1 VSEEEEEEEEEAHLD
16 SQRRFTDVIPSK
28 AKILKLEAILLK
40 KEFVL
45 PAKSSEEQQQQQQ
58 LMIRESST
66 RSNSSSSFSVG
77 FVSLLPYICKRTSG
91 KDHIISGSS
100 KG

>member
-1 VSEEEEEEEEEAHLD
+1 VI
-16 SQRRFTDVIPSK
+16 IPSK

-45 PAKSSEEQQQQQQ
+45 PAESSEQQQQ

-66 RSNSSSSFSVG
+66 RSNSSSSFSIG
-77 FVSLLPYICKRTSG
+77 FVSLLPLHLQ
-91 KDHIISGSS
+91 KD
-100 KG
+100 

>member
-1 VSEEEEEEEEEAHLD
+1 MSEEAEEEEAHFV
-16 SQRRFTDVIPSK
+16 SQRRFTDVIIPSK

-45 PAKSSEEQQQQQQ
+45 PAESSEQQQQQQQQ

-66 RSNSSSSFSVG
+66 RSNSTSSFSIG
-77 FVSLLPYICKRTSG
+77 FVSLLPLHLQ
-91 KDHIISGSS
+91 KD
-100 KG
+100 